1 MVLSNWNL
9 KFLFGLVEIEASN
22 VDDFPNF
29 WIIGLVFSCGLIL
42 MASSL
47 LLPRTLERTII
58 RFGSDSAQKNYQQVI
73 KPDQDWISLILF
85 VMLIDVGIL
94 IAPLPDWIHRL
105 EIPLGLAIAIS
116 ISWLGSRLFR
126 RFFEVYLLNAILQ
139 SKRKIN
145 SELLIISKFVA
156 NTLIVLAVIFL
167 FAQTHQINIIG
178 LLASLGIGGLAIA
191 FAAQKTLEQLLGG
204 IVLYLD
210 RPFAVD
216 DYICLPDGTF
226 GRVESIGLRSTKI
239 RTSGKGSLVIVPNNV
254 LTQTN
259 IENLS
264 SARKIISLINLT
276 FYTSLS
282 EEEKALVRQIILD
295 GTQDIFGIDH
305 RITQVE
311 FKELLSDQYS
321 SIVQAQVT
329 FFILGSGEISMELRS
344 QLLEIAKQNITQKM
358 QDFGI
363 EYDLEEKQIDVT
375 SSVSV

>member
-1 MVLSNWNL
+1 
-9 KFLFGLVEIEASN
+9 
-22 VDDFPNF
+22 
-29 WIIGLVFSCGLIL
+29 